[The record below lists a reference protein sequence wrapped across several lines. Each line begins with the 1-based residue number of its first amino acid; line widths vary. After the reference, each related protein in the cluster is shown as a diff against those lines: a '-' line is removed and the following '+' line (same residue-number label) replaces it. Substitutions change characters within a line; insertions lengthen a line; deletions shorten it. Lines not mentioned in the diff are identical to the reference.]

1 MIDFVLAGLLYVL
14 LMFFAFSLL
23 SFVTIGLTYT
33 VVAGLKWFL
42 NIFRQPDLALK

>member
-42 NIFRQPDLALK
+42 HIFRQPDLALK